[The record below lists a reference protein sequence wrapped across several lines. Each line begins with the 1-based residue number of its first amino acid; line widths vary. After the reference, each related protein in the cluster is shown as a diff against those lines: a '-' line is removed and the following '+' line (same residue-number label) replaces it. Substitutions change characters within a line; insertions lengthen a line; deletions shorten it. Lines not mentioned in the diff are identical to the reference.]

1 MKNILA
7 FIICLLIPMA
17 IGGLSGYITVSEIE
31 TWFSNLNKPSF
42 NPPNQLFGPVWT
54 SLYALMGIS
63 LFLLWKSPKS
73 LERKNAIIIFFVQ
86 LFFNFWWSIIFF
98 SFHLL
103 FLAVIDI
110 VLLWLLIIYM
120 IIVFKRV
127 KPVAAYMNIPYLL
140 WVSFATAL
148 SISIWHLN

>member
-1 MKNILA
+1 MKNIIA
-7 FIICLLIPMA
+7 FIICLAIPMA
-17 IGGLSGYITVSEIE
+17 VGGLSGYITVSEIE

-63 LFLLWKSPKS
+63 LFLIWKSPKS

-86 LFFNFWWSIIFF
+86 LFFNFWWSMIFF

-120 IIVFKRV
+120 IIAFKRV